1 MESKWRCQTI
11 TESRNE
17 PPTSLPCLA
26 LSPRGP
32 LTDADWLLRIPEGLG
47 GVETGK
53 EPGTLQLVAS
63 GTAEAGTTSRV
74 EAGDSH
80 SSISWTSGKVVAQE
94 VGCRERMGDVCVCVV
109 CVWKGLSHS
118 QGKRGLP

>member
-1 MESKWRCQTI
+1 MESKWRCQTA

-32 LTDADWLLRIPEGLG
+32 LTDADRLLRIPEGLG

-80 SSISWTSGKVVAQE
+80 SSVSWTSGKVAAQE
-94 VGCRERMGDVCVCVV
+94 VGCRERMGDV
-109 CVWKGLSHS
+109 WS
-118 QGKRGLP
+118 Q